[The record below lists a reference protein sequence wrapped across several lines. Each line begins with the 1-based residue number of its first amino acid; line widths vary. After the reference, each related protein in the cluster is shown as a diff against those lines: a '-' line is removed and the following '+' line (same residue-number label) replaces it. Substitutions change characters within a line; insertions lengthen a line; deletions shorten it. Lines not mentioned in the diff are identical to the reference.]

1 MPRVMIK
8 GGVWRN
14 TEDEILKAAVMKY
27 GKNQWSRIASL
38 LHRKSAKQCKA
49 RWFEWLDPSIKK
61 TEWSREED
69 EKLLHLAKLMP
80 TQWRTIAPIV
90 GRTASQC
97 LERYESLLDRAQAK
111 ESGDTT
117 SSSAPPGERN
127 KLKPGEIDPNPET
140 KPARP
145 DPRDMDEDELEML
158 TKRKAREKQL
168 EEARRLAALQ
178 KRRELRAA
186 GVKVKLR
193 YIKKGRMD
201 YNAEVPFEKKR
212 PAIGFYDTAK
222 EIQQEETDA
231 LDMSKDKEK
240 RKENEIPKAIFED
253 DEPDR
258 KRSKLVLPE
267 PQISDTDMEQ
277 IVKLGRASEAAKESV
292 SSDALLADYNVT
304 PGPSLASRTP
314 RTPMPQGDKVLQEAQ
329 NIMALTNVDTPLKG
343 GVNNELIEKRGT
355 KEGQMGLTPGNRMT
369 PSGVSISGG
378 TPLRDKLSIN
388 PDGSLD
394 EGSGTT
400 YENGEAKQVL
410 RMGLSSLPQPKNDF
424 EIVVPQEEEDDNEKK
439 KREADFR
446 KRSQAV
452 QRSLP
457 RPLDVNHSVLRPL
470 NSEPPL
476 TDLQKAEELIKR
488 EMIVMLHHDS
498 LETPT
503 NAQMGQDDNKGSCKK
518 KERFIH
524 NESVHRSYISKYPYH
539 NFTDE
544 EMSNAKD
551 LLASEMEV
559 VKKGMGHGDISL
571 EAYTQVW
578 EECLSQVLY
587 LPSQSRYTRANLAN
601 KKDRIESHEK
611 RLEQNRYQ
619 SRAQAQIKQVQD
631 LEDQIEQ
638 SRLEMSTFEFLKN
651 QEISAIPQRLFSIQ
665 EDVDRQ
671 TKREKELQEQFYACS
686 LEYEELTTTKLGDE
700 INTIKDGESSK
711 G

>member
-1 MPRVMIK
+1 
-8 GGVWRN
+8 
-14 TEDEILKAAVMKY
+14 
-27 GKNQWSRIASL
+27 
-38 LHRKSAKQCKA
+38 
-49 RWFEWLDPSIKK
+49 
-61 TEWSREED
+61 
-69 EKLLHLAKLMP
+69 MP